1 MDPNLLVQALMQ
13 LNGNGQLGPSQ
24 LGSYGLVK
32 PKPAP
37 TPTPAA
43 TPIPP
48 QKPWE
53 VPQTPPGPQASPP
66 INPGAGSGPFDPTDT
81 GVPADDLVRALLRL
95 RRGFAAGNE
104 LANPGDQYV
113 PGR

>member
-13 LNGNGQLGPSQ
+13 FT
-24 LGSYGLVK
+24 GLAK

-43 TPIPP
+43 TPIPS

-53 VPQTPPGPQASPP
+53 VPQIPPGQQDAPP

-81 GVPADDLVRALLRL
+81 GVPADDLVRAILRV
-95 RRGFAAGNE
+95 RRGLAAGNE
-104 LANPGDQYV
+104 LANPGDRYV